1 MKKNSIENDKIKLN
15 INKDGSE
22 LNDFLISWNNFGK
35 RPNKLSIHNT
45 YQTESFSQ
53 LLEDL
58 IVEKNVSTE
67 IIATEEGNTLF
78 NQEVYCKIND
88 NIYLSYFII
97 DKTQPTS
104 VVTDVTFFYK
114 EQEDYD
120 DIKEIV
126 NQMNLCLPSYTET
139 ENHNLFNIKLS
150 NNTIDIEPL
159 VFDDDFDNIEL
170 CYSESTFKDL
180 NKLIKK
186 IRKNDK
192 GLYLLN
198 GEVGTG
204 KTTSI
209 KYLVSEID
217 KMFFHIPGNLIEHT
231 INNPDFRNFLKK
243 YDNPVIILDD
253 CESTLI
259 DLFGKTNNSTFN
271 IIQLIDGLSSDSLK
285 LSIICIFNEEIEENN
300 SLLDCNNLISIV
312 DFESL
317 SSEEATELSKN
328 IGSNKTYKNK
338 TRLVDIIRK
347 KNIDRYKK
355 IGF

>member
-45 YQTESFSQ
+45 YSTEPFSK

-97 DKTQPTS
+97 DKTQSTS
-104 VVTDVTFFYK
+104 LITDVTFFYK

-120 DIKEIV
+120 EIKEIV
-126 NQMNLCLPSYTET
+126 EQMNLCLPSYTET

-170 CYSESTFKDL
+170 YYSESTFKDL

-186 IRKNDK
+186 IRKIDK

-209 KYLVSEID
+209 KYITSDVD
-217 KMFFHIPGNLIEHT
+217 KIFFHIQSNLLEHT
-231 INNPDFRNFLKK
+231 INNPEFRNFLKK

-285 LSIICIFNEEIEENN
+285 LSVICIFNEEIEENN

>member
-1 MKKNSIENDKIKLN
+1 MKKNSTENDKIKLN

-45 YQTESFSQ
+45 YSTEPFSQ

-120 DIKEIV
+120 EIKEIV
-126 NQMNLCLPSYTET
+126 EQMNLCLPSYTET

-170 CYSESTFKDL
+170 YYSELTFKEL

-192 GLYLLN
+192 GLYLFN

-209 KYLVSEID
+209 KYIISEVD

-259 DLFGKTNNSTFN
+259 DMFGKTNNSTFN
-271 IIQLIDGLSSDSLK
+271 ILQLIDGLSSDSLK
-285 LSIICIFNEEIEENN
+285 LSVICIFNEEIEENN